1 MVVVRLLHGQ
11 VFDMKRVL
19 SVLGLFC
26 LSILFVPAANAGW
39 SCGEP
44 YPTTNPDECS
54 AAGSQQTPEAF
65 AQAYIKAMEKKQ
77 PSRAPFTVEKCEK
90 SGNDYS
96 CQYSFMIGSSKL
108 TNTVSAKNDS
118 PVQCPE
124 TLESRGKNSSVTK
137 NGDKYYVVWT
147 VRQATDICHNSCSYM
162 GESAAI
168 SNCYLVRGST
178 DTGFCNYFVGL
189 NAADPS
195 CSAETGYTAPEKGD
209 ALTSG
214 SGSGGGGNDGDDSG
228 SGSDG
233 GNGGHGGNGGN
244 GGSSGESDD
253 SGFDGELDF
262 DSPGDLDTD
271 AIFDREQNALHHE
284 SYVIGLETT
293 WNDSELGQAFNQ
305 LQDTLRTT
313 TSSATCPTYTTQTY
327 LGTFTIDAHCELYN
341 NSDVAGIL
349 ATVFMCVWSLFAIR
363 IVLSA

>member
-1 MVVVRLLHGQ
+1 MNKLLPSLGILALSL
-11 VFDMKRVL
+11 L
-19 SVLGLFC
+19 SVT
-26 LSILFVPAANAGW
+26 SANAGW
-39 SCGEP
+39 TCGEP
-44 YPTTNPDECS
+44 YPTTNPKECS

-65 AQAYIKAMEKKQ
+65 AEAYVKAMEKNK
-77 PSRAPFTVEKCEK
+77 PDRAPFKVEKCDEN
-90 SGNDYS
+90 GADYS
-96 CQYSFMIGSSKL
+96 CQYSFYIGTSKL
-108 TNTVSAKNDS
+108 NNFVTVKNDGATK
-118 PVQCPE
+118 CPE
-124 TLESRGKNSSVTK
+124 TLESRGANSSVTK

-147 VRQATDICHNSCSYM
+147 VRQATSICHNSCSYM

-195 CSAETGYTAPEKGD
+195 CSSEIGYTAPEKGD
-209 ALTSG
+209 ALTPG
-214 SGSGGGGNDGDDSG
+214 SGSDSGVGDGDGSG

-244 GGSSGESDD
+244 GGGSGESDD
-253 SGFDGELDF
+253 PGFDGELDF

-293 WNDSELGQAFNQ
+293 WNDSELGQSLLQ
-305 LQDTLRTT
+305 LQESLRNMTNTT
-313 TSSATCPTYTTQTY
+313 TCPTFTAQTY
-327 LGTFTIDAHCELYN
+327 LGVINFDTHCEIYN

-349 ATVFMCVWSLFAIR
+349 TAVFLLVWSLLAIR

>member
-1 MVVVRLLHGQ
+1 MRLLHGQ
-11 VFDMKRVL
+11 VSNMKKLLPLLGILTL
-19 SVLGLFC
+19 SLFA
-26 LSILFVPAANAGW
+26 VPSANAGW

-65 AQAYIKAMEKKQ
+65 AQAFIKAMEKKQ
-77 PSRAPFTVEKCEK
+77 PTRAPFTVEKCEK

-108 TNTVSAKNDS
+108 TNTVSAKNDN

-124 TLESRGKNSSVTK
+124 TLESRGANSSVTK
-137 NGDKYYVVWT
+137 NGDKYFVVWT
-147 VRQATDICHNSCSYM
+147 VRQATNICHNSCSYM

-189 NAADPS
+189 NSADPS
-195 CSAETGYTAPEKGD
+195 CNAEYGYTAPEKGD
-209 ALTSG
+209 ALSSG
-214 SGSGGGGNDGDDSG
+214 SGTGGSGT
-228 SGSDG
+228 GSDG
-233 GNGGHGGNGGN
+233 DGDGSGDNSGTGGHGGNGGN
-244 GGSSGESDD
+244 GGSSGESGGSD
-253 SGFDGELDF
+253 FDGELDF
-262 DSPGDLDTD
+262 DSPGELDTD
-271 AIFDREQNALHHE
+271 AIFEREQNALDHE

-293 WNDSELGQAFNQ
+293 WNDSELGQAFNR
-305 LQDTLRTT
+305 LKETLLTT
-313 TSSATCPTYTTQTY
+313 TSNAACPIYSTQTY
-327 LGTFTIDAHCELYN
+327 LGTFVIDAHCELYSH
-341 NSDVAGIL
+341 SDVAGIL